1 MGRRVGRQE
10 IQVYV
15 PNTRAT
21 ATVLYRIDIGGS
33 RYSKRVAQRNAYGWT
48 ALGIYDMD
56 GASVTITLR
65 DNDASQH
72 WNRDGYGSSSI
83 GVDAMAMRCVARCS
97 TTQPT
102 PAPTAAPAP
111 QQATVPSAPRGVGV
125 SADDSSV
132 SVSWSAPSDDGGA
145 AVTGYRVDLFRG
157 SSRVGRQDVSGSTTS
172 VSFSG
177 LDADTAYEVRVSAR
191 NSEGRGPVANADV
204 RTDQRSEQRTSLSP
218 TGNPNGQ
225 VHTVYVHL
233 CSDSSAGYSDVD
245 LQKQVNNLNSRGISD
260 FFNKESDGLAQFNFV
275 KGSIHHKNMEDATT
289 VMELRNRGNRANPH
303 PCHIEAKSLSETQNR
318 QILMLIDVNPT
329 RAAWGYAM
337 RSTDQHADG
346 YTNTGIAFVPTLNR
360 FTETLSQGQYDVIV
374 VHELGHSVF
383 SLVHTSDNTING
395 RHFRGSAPE
404 VQGSLMNWTFHG
416 VTGLDDVRIFCVN
429 RMRAKWPCD
438 ASKPDPFLDP
448 EPAIVITPPSSP
460 QGVSAVAHG
469 ERQIRVS
476 WSPPSNSGSSAIS
489 HYLVSYSRP
498 AIGFTGPW
506 ASTATV
512 TGTSHTSRNL
522 RYGVT
527 YRVTVTAVNKDG
539 LTGTLAEDSA
549 ATRNSNSTPPSEPR
563 NMTVG
568 LVDSNSDS
576 DRIEDDIKI
585 RWDPPSNTHGS
596 PVTKYRYCLERG
608 PVKSGPEAISTT
620 WSKCYDTKENER
632 SIIFNAR
639 KCAVYEITVA
649 ARNRHGWGSRAQ
661 YMSRTP
667 GCATITIANIDHDP
681 AVGRDDDVHI
691 YLEHDKNIAEYEIAY
706 WYLEVND
713 QSKLDESK
721 HGFISV
727 SDFLEASTLVCPLRG
742 CEPIRMTSPGSL
754 QDERRKITIED
765 VKDEKVALLRVS
777 VRSSK
782 PTKGEWSHGY
792 PVGEDALN
800 PSNGASVALFE
811 NNDGD
816 HHFAC
821 NHKINKVA
829 RAAYS
834 YWQPDYSPSIDK
846 AIALYK
852 VLETAGALKNIDI
865 KALAIEIGLSTVEKV
880 LTECQSIVK
889 ALLTSI
895 PGYEYVEKIANHIR
909 CTNNT
914 LIYNLLE
921 YFSGTLKHDGET
933 WVEEDKVKISF
944 FKCGKFYQKGQSY
957 P

>member
-1 MGRRVGRQE
+1 M
-10 IQVYV
+10 
-15 PNTRAT
+15 
-21 ATVLYRIDIGGS
+21 
-33 RYSKRVAQRNAYGWT
+33 
-48 ALGIYDMD
+48 
-56 GASVTITLR
+56 
-65 DNDASQH
+65 
-72 WNRDGYGSSSI
+72 
-83 GVDAMAMRCVARCS
+83 
-97 TTQPT
+97 QP
-102 PAPTAAPAP
+102 
-111 QQATVPSAPRGVGV
+111 
-125 SADDSSV
+125 
-132 SVSWSAPSDDGGA
+132 
-145 AVTGYRVDLFRG
+145 
-157 SSRVGRQDVSGSTTS
+157 
-172 VSFSG
+172 
-177 LDADTAYEVRVSAR
+177 
-191 NSEGRGPVANADV
+191 
-204 RTDQRSEQRTSLSP
+204 
-218 TGNPNGQ
+218 
-225 VHTVYVHL
+225 
-233 CSDSSAGYSDVD
+233 
-245 LQKQVNNLNSRGISD
+245 
-260 FFNKESDGLAQFNFV
+260 
-275 KGSIHHKNMEDATT
+275 
-289 VMELRNRGNRANPH
+289 
-303 PCHIEAKSLSETQNR
+303 
-318 QILMLIDVNPT
+318 
-329 RAAWGYAM
+329 
-337 RSTDQHADG
+337 
-346 YTNTGIAFVPTLNR
+346 
-360 FTETLSQGQYDVIV
+360 
-374 VHELGHSVF
+374 
-383 SLVHTSDNTING
+383 
-395 RHFRGSAPE
+395 
-404 VQGSLMNWTFHG
+404 
-416 VTGLDDVRIFCVN
+416 
-429 RMRAKWPCD
+429 
-438 ASKPDPFLDP
+438 
-448 EPAIVITPPSSP
+448 IVITPPSSP

-506 ASTATV
+506 TSTATV

-568 LVDSNSDS
+568 LVDSSSDS

-742 CEPIRMTSPGSL
+742 CKPIRMTSPGSL
-754 QDERRKITIED
+754 QDERRKITIEN

-777 VRSSK
+777 VRSLK

-816 HHFAC
+816 HHFVC

-895 PGYEYVEKIANHIR
+895 PGYEYVEKIANHIK

-914 LIYNLLE
+914 LIYDLWE
-921 YFSGTLKHDGET
+921 YYRGTLKHDGET

-944 FKCGKFYQKGQSY
+944 FKCGKFHQKGQSY
-957 P
+957 HP